1 MIVLEDKKLSG
12 ELTPEQIGKFS
23 DLWRPLNHAENRYPC
38 QNRQKLLQITSI
50 GVIARNFSRWSAFA
64 PNFYLSPTD
73 LIQQINEYCP
83 NATEI
88 RFMFKKMNG
97 ILYVCTNEFD
107 RFPESRDNRAVI
119 EQFRWEV
126 RSDIAEQL

>member
-1 MIVLEDKKLSG
+1 MIILETKRLSG
-12 ELTPEQIGKFS
+12 ELTQEQIDKFS
-23 DLWRPLNHAENRYPC
+23 NLWKPLNHAENRYPC
-38 QNRQKLLQITSI
+38 QCRQKLLQITSI
-50 GVIARNFSRWSAFA
+50 GVIASNFSRWSAFA

-73 LIQQINEYCP
+73 LVQQINEYSP

-97 ILYVCTNEFD
+97 ILYICTNEFD
-107 RFPESRDNRAVI
+107 RFPESRDSRAVI

-126 RSDIAEQL
+126 MPEILEKL